1 MHQKEKPRIKSQ
13 GVKTFE
19 QNEDVYIFLV
29 LPKYHISSFSTALQ
43 NLQKIVTCFSRRLI
57 QLNLLWSSNSKSF
70 PAPALNDHVIAMVY
84 IQKDTVQH
92 FESPKHS
99 IFIVYSIFI
108 NPWRIS
114 KNMVLS

>member
-29 LPKYHISSFSTALQ
+29 LPKYHISSFSTDIQ
-43 NLQKIVTCFSRRLI
+43 NLKKIVPCFSRRLI

-70 PAPALNDHVIAMVY
+70 PARLLM
-84 IQKDTVQH
+84 TMLL
-92 FESPKHS
+92 
-99 IFIVYSIFI
+99 
-108 NPWRIS
+108 PWYIS
-114 KNMVLS
+114 KKAWYNILNPQNIVFS